1 MNDQPLSDRDV
12 QAAFAAR
19 ASGAPSPDLA
29 ARIILQAKTLPQLQN
44 GSVWQALRQLCA
56 EFHLPKPG
64 YVLASALFLGVVL
77 GFTMPPDNFP
87 TNDENLATTQNYIG
101 ADEGLL

>member
-1 MNDQPLSDRDV
+1 MNDKDERLEQLLHSRRIE
-12 QAAFAAR
+12 AA
-19 ASGAPSPDLA
+19 SPDLA

-87 TNDENLATTQNYIG
+87 TNDENLATTQNYIE

>member
-1 MNDQPLSDRDV
+1 MNDQDERLEQLLHSRRIE
-12 QAAFAAR
+12 AA
-19 ASGAPSPDLA
+19 SPDLA
-29 ARIILQAKTLPQLQN
+29 ARIILQAKSLPQLQN

-77 GFTMPPDNFP
+77 GFTMPPDNLP
-87 TNDENLATTQNYIG
+87 TNDENLATTQNYIET
-101 ADEGLL
+101 DEGLL